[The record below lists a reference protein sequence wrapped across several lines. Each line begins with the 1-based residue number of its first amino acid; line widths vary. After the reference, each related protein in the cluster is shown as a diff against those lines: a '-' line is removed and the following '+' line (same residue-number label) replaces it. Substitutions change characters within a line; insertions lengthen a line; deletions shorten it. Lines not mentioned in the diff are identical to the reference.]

1 MKTVSNPAVGTAH
14 GKIILM
20 GEHSVVYGEPAI
32 AVPFPSVSV
41 VATLTEKS
49 GSITIESDYFTGEL
63 DQAPHSLD
71 NLKAAVQ
78 VTCEA
83 LGQFA
88 SGFHMHIQSTIP
100 PERGMGSSAAVAAA
114 VIRSLYAHFH
124 RDLDR
129 EQLLRLVNVSETI
142 AHGNPSGLDAWM
154 TSGEIPVYFQKEK
167 PFEPLPLQMNAYL
180 VVADTGQKGQT
191 KDTVRDVSRL
201 EQLYSEEAR
210 RIIRRLGALAE
221 QAKVAIQEKNPVQ
234 LGECMKKAHSQLMT
248 LTVSNA
254 HLDRLVAA
262 ALYAGALGAKLTGG
276 GRGGCMIALA
286 ADRMAAEK
294 IAAALEH
301 AGAEQTW
308 IHSLG
313 GD

>member
-41 VATLTEKS
+41 MATLTEKS

-83 LGQFA
+83 LGQSA

-114 VIRSLYAHFH
+114 VIRSLYVHFH

-301 AGAEQTW
+301 ASAEQTW

>member
-83 LGQFA
+83 LGQSA

-301 AGAEQTW
+301 ASAEQTW

>member
-41 VATLTEKS
+41 VATVTEKS

-63 DQAPHSLD
+63 EQAPHSLD

-83 LGQFA
+83 LGQPA
-88 SGFHMHIQSTIP
+88 SSFHIQIQSTIP

-167 PFEPLPLQMNAYL
+167 PFEPLPIQMDAYL

-201 EQLYSEEAR
+201 EQLYSEEAQ
-210 RIIRRLGALAE
+210 RIIRRLGSLAE

-234 LGECMKKAHSQLMT
+234 LGECMKQAHSQLMT

-286 ADRMAAEK
+286 ADRIAAEN
-294 IAAALEH
+294 IAGALER

-308 IHSLG
+308 IQSLG

>member
-1 MKTVSNPAVGTAH
+1 
-14 GKIILM
+14 M

-41 VATLTEKS
+41 MATLTEKS

-83 LGQFA
+83 LGQSA

-301 AGAEQTW
+301 ASAEQTW